1 MSLKKSKEGYMVEFE
16 GRKWKG
22 ENVIKL
28 QSQKLI
34 KERYITIMCHF
45 CKWNMYVYY
54 MHIICIL
61 HVHAYVYVNLYKKK
75 NLQEKSS

>member
-1 MSLKKSKEGYMVEFE
+1 MSLKKSKERYMVEFE

-22 ENVIKL
+22 ENIIKL

-34 KERYITIMCHF
+34 KERYITIMCH
-45 CKWNMYVYY
+45 CHKWNMYVYY

-61 HVHAYVYVNLYKKK
+61 HIRAYVYVNLY
-75 NLQEKSS
+75 